1 MELQEE
7 LSAFD
12 RFVAEL
18 QREIDEREQE
28 IYSAKVIEAAR
39 NPRNLGRMAA
49 PDAQAIVR
57 GWCGDT
63 MEVYLRLDG
72 HLIQEATFMTDGC
85 GPSLACGSTLTIM
98 LQGLSLEEALQIK
111 PEDVI
116 DALDGLPEDSTHCA
130 ELAVTTLQKAVSHWQ
145 K

>member
-1 MELQEE
+1 MERQEE

-18 QREIDEREQE
+18 QREIDERERE

-39 NPRNLGRMAA
+39 NPQNLGRMAA
-49 PDAQAIVR
+49 PDAQASVR

-63 MEVYLRLDG
+63 MEVYLQLDG
-72 HLIQEATFMTDGC
+72 DLIQEATFMTDGC
-85 GPSLACGSTLTIM
+85 GPSLACGSTLTI
-98 LQGLSLEEALQIK
+98 LVQGLSLEEALQID

-130 ELAVTTLQKAVSHWQ
+130 ELAVTTLQEAVSHWQ

>member
-18 QREIDEREQE
+18 QRDIDEREQE
-28 IYSAKVIEAAR
+28 IYSAKVREAAR

-57 GWCGDT
+57 G
-63 MEVYLRLDG
+63 
-72 HLIQEATFMTDGC
+72 
-85 GPSLACGSTLTIM
+85 
-98 LQGLSLEEALQIK
+98 
-111 PEDVI
+111 
-116 DALDGLPEDSTHCA
+116 
-130 ELAVTTLQKAVSHWQ
+130 
-145 K
+145 